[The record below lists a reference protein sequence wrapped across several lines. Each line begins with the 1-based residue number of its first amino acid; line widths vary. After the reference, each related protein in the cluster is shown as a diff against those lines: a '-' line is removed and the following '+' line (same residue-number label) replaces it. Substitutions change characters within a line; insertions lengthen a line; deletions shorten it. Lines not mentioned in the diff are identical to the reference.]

1 MKTIASKIYF
11 TVTLILL
18 IVMITS
24 CAPAATPAPTAAAT
38 EAPPVASTK
47 LKAAVLLPGSA
58 NDQSW
63 NQIGYDGI
71 QALGKA
77 LDAETAY
84 SENVAVADAMAA
96 LRDYANRGFQLLI
109 VHGGQYED
117 AVLSVADEFPK
128 VQFVVIAGST
138 GGKPNV
144 SLAGS
149 SDAQIGFTEG
159 WLAGKM
165 TKANKVGLVSHL
177 EGMPVMIRVNGA
189 MRMGAKAANP
199 DVVFCTVYIKNGEDV
214 AEARE
219 AANSLLDQGVDVIY
233 SEMNRGWQGVADAAL
248 AKGVWT
254 NSRDPSV
261 AQQYSKVLLFG
272 VDYGY
277 NAIYPEIGNLWKAGK
292 LGGAKIEPGYDTP
305 GGGFKFLFTDNV
317 PKDVLNSIN
326 TNVVERFQKDPILNV
341 PKEMGDSGCK

>member
-1 MKTIASKIYF
+1 M
-11 TVTLILL
+11 LIGL
-18 IVMITS
+18 ITS
-24 CAPAATPAPTAAAT
+24 CARRLPQRQRLLRT
-38 EAPPVASTK
+38 EAPPAEDTK

-71 QALGKA
+71 QELGKA
-77 LDAETAY
+77 LGAETAY

-128 VQFVVIAGST
+128 VQFVVIAGAV

-144 SLAGS
+144 SIAGS

-165 TKANKVGLVSHL
+165 TKANKIGLVSHL
-177 EGMPVMIRVNGA
+177 EGMPTMIKVNGA

-199 DVVFCTVYIKNGEDV
+199 DVTWCTVYIKNGEDV

-254 NSRDPSV
+254 NSRDPSSPNNIPKCCSLGLTTV
-261 AQQYSKVLLFG
+261 TTQFIRQSG
-272 VDYGY
+272 IYGKR
-277 NAIYPEIGNLWKAGK
+277 GNL
-292 LGGAKIEPGYDTP
+292 GAIRLNPDTIPPG
-305 GGGFKFLFTDNV
+305 
-317 PKDVLNSIN
+317 
-326 TNVVERFQKDPILNV
+326 
-341 PKEMGDSGCK
+341 